1 MTIQVKLELSV
12 CITSLRPP
20 PGCIL
25 CQPYSAGGE
34 LTLILVLALTLTPAS
49 ETRGQL
55 QLDSGWG
62 DSQVNEMA
70 DSSIPHS
77 TSMMQ

>member
-62 DSQVNEMA
+62 NSQVNAMA
-70 DSSIPHS
+70 GSSIPYS
-77 TSMMQ
+77 TFMMQ